1 MQRASKMQTEMKA
14 ALGAVILS
22 VLMAQSVAADP
33 AVQQAQ
39 EALKEQG
46 FYYGE
51 VTGQKN
57 ADTTAAIRRFQI
69 RNGLQVTG
77 ELNDETVLAL
87 KSASSSAAA
96 GTARATPQTN
106 VPEALANSSVA
117 PVMPRNGSPYSA
129 APAISSGGAF
139 SNTPYETAPPE
150 LQRRVIV
157 GAQTLLRRRGY
168 FKGAIDGAY
177 GPEMEFSLRAYQ
189 SRLGIALTGHLD
201 MDTLASLGLLPG
213 QQFLPRELPRRRI
226 LPRPLNEP
234 PVRGEW
240 VPEDRDRDDD
250 D

>member
-1 MQRASKMQTEMKA
+1 MQTDMKA
-14 ALGAVILS
+14 TLGAAILG
-22 VLMAQSVAADP
+22 VLLVQSVVADP
-33 AVQQAQ
+33 TVQQAQ

-77 ELNDETVLAL
+77 ELNDETLLAL
-87 KSASSSAAA
+87 KSPSSSAAA
-96 GTARATPQTN
+96 GTATPTPQTN
-106 VPEALANSSVA
+106 TSEGSANTSVA
-117 PVMPRNGSPYSA
+117 PVAPRNGPVYSP
-129 APAISSGGAF
+129 APAVAAAGAF
-139 SNTPYETAPPE
+139 RNTPYETAPPE
-150 LQRRVIV
+150 VQRRVII

-189 SRLGIALTGHLD
+189 SRAGIALTGHLD
-201 MDTLASLGLLPG
+201 MDTLGSLGLLPG
-213 QQFLPRELPRRRI
+213 QQFLPRELPRRRV
-226 LPRPLNEP
+226 LPRPLTEP

-240 VPEDRDRDDD
+240 VPEDRDRDEGD
-250 D
+250 

>member
-1 MQRASKMQTEMKA
+1 
-14 ALGAVILS
+14 
-22 VLMAQSVAADP
+22 
-33 AVQQAQ
+33 VQQAQ
-39 EALKEQG
+39 ESLKEQG

-77 ELNDETVLAL
+77 ELNDETMLAL
-87 KSASSSAAA
+87 KSPSASAPV
-96 GTARATPQTN
+96 GTTTPTPQTSTS
-106 VPEALANSSVA
+106 EGSTNSSIA
-117 PVMPRNGSPYSA
+117 PVAPRNGPLNSP
-129 APAISSGGAF
+129 APAVSSAGVF
-139 SNTPYETAPPE
+139 SNTPYEMAPPE
-150 LQRRVIV
+150 VQRRVII
-157 GAQTLLRRRGY
+157 GAQTLLRHRGY

-177 GPEMEFSLRAYQ
+177 GPDMEFSLRAYQ

-213 QQFLPRELPRRRI
+213 QQFLPRELPRRRV

-240 VPEDRDRDDD
+240 VPEDRDRDEGD
-250 D
+250 

>member
-1 MQRASKMQTEMKA
+1 MQTEMKA
-14 ALGAVILS
+14 ALGAAILG
-22 VLMAQSVAADP
+22 VLLVQSVVADP
-33 AVQQAQ
+33 TVQQAQ
-39 EALKEQG
+39 EALKAQG

-77 ELNDETVLAL
+77 ELNDETLLAL
-87 KSASSSAAA
+87 KSPSSSAAA
-96 GTARATPQTN
+96 GTATPTPQTN
-106 VPEALANSSVA
+106 ASEGSANTSIA
-117 PVMPRNGSPYSA
+117 PRNGPVYSP
-129 APAISSGGAF
+129 APAVAAAGAF
-139 SNTPYETAPPE
+139 RNTPYETAPPE
-150 LQRRVIV
+150 VQRRVII

-168 FKGAIDGAY
+168 FKGAIDGVY

-189 SRLGIALTGHLD
+189 SRTGIALTGQLD

-213 QQFLPRELPRRRI
+213 QQFLPRELPRRRV

-240 VPEDRDRDDD
+240 VPEDRDRDEGD
-250 D
+250 

>member
-1 MQRASKMQTEMKA
+1 MQTEMKA
-14 ALGAVILS
+14 ALGATILV
-22 VLMAQSVAADP
+22 VLLVRSAVADP
-33 AVQQAQ
+33 TVQQAQ

-77 ELNDETVLAL
+77 ELNDETLLAL
-87 KSASSSAAA
+87 KSSSSSAA
-96 GTARATPQTN
+96 GTATPVPQTT
-106 VPEALANSSVA
+106 PSESSAQSGVA
-117 PVMPRNGSPYSA
+117 PVVPRSGPLYSP
-129 APAISSGGAF
+129 APAASSAGVF
-139 SNTPYETAPPE
+139 RSTPYEMAPPE
-150 LQRRVIV
+150 LQRRVII

-168 FKGAIDGAY
+168 FKGAIDGVY

-189 SRLGIALTGHLD
+189 SRLGIPLTGHLD

-213 QQFLPRELPRRRI
+213 QQFLPRELPRRRVV
-226 LPRPLNEP
+226 PRPLNEP

-240 VPEDRDRDDD
+240 VPEDRDRDEGD
-250 D
+250 